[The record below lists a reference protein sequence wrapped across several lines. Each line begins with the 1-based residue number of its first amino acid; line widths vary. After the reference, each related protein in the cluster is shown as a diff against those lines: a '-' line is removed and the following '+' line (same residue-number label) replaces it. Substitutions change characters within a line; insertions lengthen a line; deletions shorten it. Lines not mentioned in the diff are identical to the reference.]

1 MPPAARGRVVVAAN
15 PFSGRGPNAQ
25 RVAMLVG
32 ALRMRGLEPRVV
44 WEPAERAA
52 ALAGVEPGQTV
63 IAVGGDG
70 TVAAVINELP
80 PAATLAI
87 LPAGNENLFAR
98 ALGFPADPVALAG
111 GVAAG
116 VTRAIDLGRA
126 TATAGGRT
134 RTRLFS
140 LMLSAGF
147 DAEVT
152 RRVAEWRGAGAALKR
167 VSRRSWVRP
176 LARSILSYR
185 YPPLT
190 VSADDATLGAVWC
203 VVSNV
208 PAYAL
213 GLRLV
218 DGGRPDDGRLDWL
231 ACERR
236 GLPAL
241 ARYAWAARRGR
252 LAACAGTRA
261 GTAARVRV
269 DGATPVPV
277 QVDGDAWGATPVDIE
292 VLPGALRVITWRP
305 LT

>member
-25 RVAMLVG
+25 RVAMLAG
-32 ALRMRGLEPRVV
+32 ALRLRGLEPCVV
-44 WEPAERAA
+44 WEPVERAA

-80 PAATLAI
+80 PGATLAV

-116 VTRAIDLGRA
+116 VTRALDLGRA

-140 LMLSAGF
+140 
-147 DAEVT
+147 
-152 RRVAEWRGAGAALKR
+152 
-167 VSRRSWVRP
+167 
-176 LARSILSYR
+176 
-185 YPPLT
+185 PPLT
-190 VSADDATLGAVWC
+190 VSANDGTLVAVWC
-203 VVSNV
+203 VVSNI

-241 ARYAWAARRGR
+241 ARYAWAA
-252 LAACAGTRA
+252 
-261 GTAARVRV
+261 
-269 DGATPVPV
+269 
-277 QVDGDAWGATPVDIE
+277 
-292 VLPGALRVITWRP
+292 PGALRVITWRP